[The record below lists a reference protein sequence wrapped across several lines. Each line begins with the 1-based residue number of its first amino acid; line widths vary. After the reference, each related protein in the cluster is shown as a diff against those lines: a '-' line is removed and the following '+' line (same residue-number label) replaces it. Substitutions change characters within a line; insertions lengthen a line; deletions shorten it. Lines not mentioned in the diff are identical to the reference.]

1 MYSQK
6 RTRHNIPLLQIIILL
21 QKKYVD
27 DYVQDH
33 SPGDMLKSIYDT
45 NNDGIVDKAA
55 HSNNADR
62 ISGKEVNDSLDTGV
76 IWTAD
81 RIKAELDQNLPI
93 QLLQWSGTV
102 TSNQVIDFG
111 IPTSEGYKT
120 NSLEVLMRLDD
131 GKLTKAI
138 HAIDYGY
145 TYRDTSHIEI
155 RFFQCWYIHCQLW
168 LLCVRHFNNNK
179 N

>member
-1 MYSQK
+1 MTLWIQ
-6 RTRHNIPLLQIIILL
+6 
-21 QKKYVD
+21 
-27 DYVQDH
+27 
-33 SPGDMLKSIYDT
+33 
-45 NNDGIVDKAA
+45 A
-55 HSNNADR
+55 
-62 ISGKEVNDSLDTGV
+62 V

-155 RFFQCWYIHCQLW
+155 RFSMLVHTLSIMAI
-168 LLCVRHFNNNK
+168 VR
-179 N
+179 

>member
-1 MYSQK
+1 
-6 RTRHNIPLLQIIILL
+6 
-21 QKKYVD
+21 
-27 DYVQDH
+27 
-33 SPGDMLKSIYDT
+33 
-45 NNDGIVDKAA
+45 
-55 HSNNADR
+55 
-62 ISGKEVNDSLDTGV
+62 LDTGV

-155 RFFQCWYIHCQLW
+155 RFFNAGTYTVNYGYCALGTLTTTRIDSSEPVNLNANDIW
-168 LLCVRHFNNNK
+168 LEVLS
-179 N
+179 